1 MVRVRL
7 TPNAA
12 GDRID
17 GWQTA
22 ADGLEHL
29 AARVRAVPEKGK
41 ANIAL
46 IALLAKSLGLAKR
59 QIELARGS
67 TSRIK
72 TVCLHVGD
80 AERAGLLKT
89 LETYRDERSTD

>member
-1 MVRVRL
+1 MIRIRL

-41 ANIAL
+41 ANAAL
-46 IALLAKSLGLAKR
+46 VALLAKTLGLAKR
-59 QIELARGS
+59 QVEVAKGS

-72 TVCLHVGD
+72 TVCLHPGP
-80 AERAGLLKT
+80 AERAGLLKM
-89 LETYRDERSTD
+89 LETYRDER